1 MNNFTDAQ
9 IKQAARKA
17 ARRYLQDDSAN
28 STIKDVK
35 IEGKDDEEA
44 SVCISWDYA
53 DRDPQ
58 DPPPDDML
66 FNVCVVEGGD
76 GDELYVEGP
85 EF

>member
-1 MNNFTDAQ
+1 MNNFTDEQ
-9 IKQAARKA
+9 IIEAAREA

-28 STIKDVK
+28 STIEDVK
-35 IEGKDDEEA
+35 IEGEDDEEA
-44 SVCISWDYA
+44 YVRVFWDYA

-66 FNVCVVEGGD
+66 FNVCVVEGDD